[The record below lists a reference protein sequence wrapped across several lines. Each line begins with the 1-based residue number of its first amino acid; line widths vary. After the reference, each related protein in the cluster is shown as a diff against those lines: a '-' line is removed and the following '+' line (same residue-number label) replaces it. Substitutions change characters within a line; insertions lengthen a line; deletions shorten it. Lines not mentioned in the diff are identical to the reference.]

1 MNRFQPRFTALVLL
15 LSAASLILVS
25 CSEDDDPA
33 APLPQ
38 NPTAVIAVFSDPHYF
53 DPNLI
58 SSGSEFE
65 TYISRD
71 RKLLAESH
79 ALTEAAV
86 AGILATDAEI
96 VLVPGDLTKDG
107 ERSSHEGFTS
117 FLAQLEA
124 AGKAVFVVPG
134 NHDVR
139 NPNAVRYADEETVP
153 VANVTEQEFA
163 QIYAA
168 YGFEE
173 AIARDPSSLTYV
185 AEPVDGIWIL
195 GMDVCRYQQNDG
207 RAYPETG
214 GRFLPETEA
223 WVKARLQEAR
233 DQGKTVFGVMHHG
246 MLEHFQ
252 GQKLNPVSSN
262 YVVDDWA
269 RISAEFAELGM
280 HVVFTGHFHSND
292 IVSRSTGSSFIYDIE
307 TGALVTWPS
316 PWRIVRLQSDRTLQ
330 ISTRHIEAIQYDTQ
344 GRAFQDYA
352 YDYLSSGMRDLVAT
366 ILVSMFGLGEA
377 EAQSYAPIM
386 SDAFITHYRGDE
398 TMTAEAQGLIV
409 ELQRAGDVN
418 SLLMASALQALL
430 TDLPP
435 ADNTLTIDLE
445 TGMVQ

>member
-1 MNRFQPRFTALVLL
+1 MAALVL
-15 LSAASLILVS
+15 IS

-38 NPTAVIAVFSDPHYF
+38 NPAAVIAVFSDPHYF
-53 DPNLI
+53 DPDLVGD
-58 SSGSEFE
+58 GSAFE

-107 ERSSHEGFTS
+107 ERSSHERFAS

-139 NPNAVRYADEETVP
+139 NPNAVRYEDDDTVP

-185 AEPVDGIWIL
+185 AEPVDGIWIF

-214 GRFLPETEA
+214 GRFFPETEA

-233 DQGKTVFGVMHHG
+233 NQGKTVFGVMHHG

-269 RISAEFAELGM
+269 RISSEFAELGM

-292 IVSRSTGSSFIYDIE
+292 IVSRATGNSFIYDIE

-330 ISTRHIEAIQYDTQ
+330 ISTRYIESIQYDTK
-344 GRAFQDYA
+344 GKAFQDYA
-352 YDYLSSGMRDLVAT
+352 YDYLSSGMRNLVAT

-377 EAQSYAPIM
+377 EAQSYSPIM

-398 TMTAEAQGLIV
+398 TMTAEAQELIV

-445 TGMVQ
+445 TGMAQ

>member
-1 MNRFQPRFTALVLL
+1 MNTFPLHPAVRLLL
-15 LSAASLILVS
+15 LSAAALILVA
-25 CSEDDDPA
+25 CSEDEDPA
-33 APLPQ
+33 APVGQ

-53 DPNLI
+53 DPDLI
-58 SSGSEFE
+58 SAGSSFE

-86 AGILATDAEI
+86 AGILASDAKI

-107 ERSSHEGFTS
+107 ERSSHERFAS

-139 NPNAVRYADEETVP
+139 NPNAVRYTDDATVP
-153 VANVTEQEFA
+153 VASVTEQEFA

-173 AIARDPSSLTYV
+173 AIARDPASLTYV
-185 AEPVDGIWIL
+185 AEPVDGIWIF
-195 GMDVCRYQQNDG
+195 GMDVCRYQENEG
-207 RAYPETG
+207 KAYAESG

-223 WVKARLQEAR
+223 WIAARLKEAQL
-233 DQGKTVFGVMHHG
+233 QGKTVFGVMHHG

-252 GQKLNPVSSN
+252 GQKLNPISSN

-269 RISAEFAELGM
+269 RISGRFADLGM

-292 IVSRSTGSSFIYDIE
+292 IVSRTTANSFIFDIE

-330 ISTRHIEAIQYDTQ
+330 ISTRHIESIQYDTQ
-344 GRAFQDYA
+344 GKAFQDYA

-366 ILVSMFGLGEA
+366 ILISMFGLGET
-377 EAQSYAPIM
+377 EAQSHAPIM
-386 SDAFITHYRGDE
+386 ADAFITHYRGDE
-398 TMTAEAQGLIV
+398 TMTAEAQQLI
-409 ELQRAGDVN
+409 EQLQGAGDVN

-445 TGMVQ
+445 TGRVQ